1 MGQDKEK
8 LVALSSFVEELYRNP
23 ENKEFTESINSL
35 VLSNISSGIQQIASE
50 QEMSRKLGAKS
61 YVMMKEIYELCLAKV
76 LHEHAVGFYKDFPIE
91 SIKDSLIADFV
102 KMEECRR
109 HGDFD
114 GFCMHMYLQ
123 IEYITNYIALEN
135 TLQDPCRYMLDVSRY
150 TDTQNPTV
158 SCRWSPKNA
167 TKVQTIRELV
177 FSLPKDSDI
186 KQNNYK
192 CPGVFAFQ
200 IPKLEAMNKFKF
212 VWYFTGYQGKML
224 YSQYHEWKEFTS
236 DIRDLYYY
244 RCKNGHRGSDVGE
257 WVKQTYD
264 KIEPQ
269 KDFYTYKFYSVFTK
283 FIEGIKNGYPL
294 SKDITDFANTQRV
307 IECEFLITHVDEA
320 SVIMNCDGKV
330 LTLSQQLRDKYQDQI
345 QKGVK
350 GTAVVKGNLIHDL
363 KFI

>member
-8 LVALSSFVEELYRNP
+8 LVALSSFVEELYKNP
-23 ENKEFTESINSL
+23 ENKEFIESINSL

-50 QEMSRKLGAKS
+50 QEVSRKLGAKS

-91 SIKDSLIADFV
+91 SIKESLIADFV

-114 GFCMHMYLQ
+114 GFCLHMYLQ

-135 TLQDPCRYMLDVSRY
+135 TLQDSCIYMLDVSRY
-150 TDTQNPTV
+150 TDSRKRDVATRWV
-158 SCRWSPKNA
+158 SEQ
-167 TKVQTIRELV
+167 TGKVQTIRELL
-177 FSLPKDSDI
+177 FSIPQDADKKSNNHKCAGVYNFLVKDLD
-186 KQNNYK
+186 
-192 CPGVFAFQ
+192 
-200 IPKLEAMNKFKF
+200 AMPKFKY
-212 VWYFTGYQGKML
+212 VWYFTGCQGKIL
-224 YSQYHEWKEFTS
+224 YSQSHEWKEFTD

-244 RCKNGHRGSDVGE
+244 RCKGGHRGNDVPE
-257 WVKQTYD
+257 WVQQTYD

-283 FIEGIKNGYPL
+283 FIGGIKNGYPL

-307 IECEFLITHVDEA
+307 IECEFLITHADEA
-320 SVIMNCDGKV
+320 SVIINCNGKV
-330 LTLSQQLRDKYQDQI
+330 LTLSQQLRDKYQESI
-345 QKGVK
+345 QKGVS
-350 GTAVVKGNLIHDL
+350 GTAVVKGNSILDL

>member
-8 LVALSSFVEELYRNP
+8 LVALSSFIEELYKNP
-23 ENKEFTESINSL
+23 ENKEFIESINSL

-50 QEMSRKLGAKS
+50 QEVSRKLGAKS

-91 SIKDSLIADFV
+91 SIKESLIADFV

-114 GFCMHMYLQ
+114 GFCLHMYLQ
-123 IEYITNYIALEN
+123 IEYITNYIAWEN
-135 TLQDPCRYMLDVSRY
+135 TLQDPCIYMLDVSRY
-150 TDTQNPTV
+150 TDSRKRDVATRWV
-158 SCRWSPKNA
+158 SEQ
-167 TKVQTIRELV
+167 TGKVQTIRELL
-177 FSLPKDSDI
+177 FSIPQDADKKSNNHKCAGVYNFLVKDLD
-186 KQNNYK
+186 
-192 CPGVFAFQ
+192 
-200 IPKLEAMNKFKF
+200 AMPKFKY
-212 VWYFTGYQGKML
+212 VWYFTGCQGKIL
-224 YSQYHEWKEFTS
+224 YSQSHEWKEFTD

-244 RCKNGHRGSDVGE
+244 RCKGGHRGNDVPE
-257 WVKQTYD
+257 WVQQTYD

-283 FIEGIKNGYPL
+283 FIGGIKNGYPL

-307 IECEFLITHVDEA
+307 IECEFLITHADEA
-320 SVIMNCDGKV
+320 SVIINCNGKV
-330 LTLSQQLRDKYQDQI
+330 LTLSQQLRDKYQESI
-345 QKGVK
+345 QKGVS
-350 GTAVVKGNLIHDL
+350 GTAVVKGNSILDL